1 MTDNQNGFWQE
12 KPPPPPSPPAPPV
25 SPPAYAPPPEPS
37 YAAPPPPVY
46 APTAPP
52 AYAPPP
58 PPSYAAPP
66 PPVYAPQPPLVAAP
80 AGPRGVGGW
89 LLLFCVSLTFLNPA
103 MTAYNVFQTDEA
115 TRSVLARYPA
125 LNTLTQIDAV
135 VGIIIAGLSIYA
147 GIAMWRVRPGAVRAA
162 RIFLIVGLIYAV
174 IAPFTPLFAD
184 LPQRAN
190 DAIMSAAF
198 SSAGRGAIYYF
209 IWLSYL
215 SSSRRVRTT
224 YANIAAPV
232 YQPPVPM

>member
-1 MTDNQNGFWQE
+1 
-12 KPPPPPSPPAPPV
+12 V
-25 SPPAYAPPPEPS
+25 
-37 YAAPPPPVY
+37 YAA
-46 APTAPP
+46 
-52 AYAPPP
+52 
-58 PPSYAAPP
+58 
-66 PPVYAPQPPLVAAP
+66 QPPLVAAP

-89 LLLFCVSLTFLNPA
+89 LLLFCISLTFLNPA

-125 LNTLTQIDAV
+125 LNTLTQADAV

-162 RIFLIVGLIYAV
+162 RVFLIVGLIYAV

-215 SSSRRVRTT
+215 SSSRRVRAT
-224 YANIAAPV
+224 YANAAAPV